1 MLKYINKEKLMKQ
14 WNSRN
19 ICIEFPNGSDP
30 LVQDG
35 KYEEW

>member
-19 ICIEFPNGSDP
+19 ICIKFPNGSDP

-35 KYEEW
+35 KYEE